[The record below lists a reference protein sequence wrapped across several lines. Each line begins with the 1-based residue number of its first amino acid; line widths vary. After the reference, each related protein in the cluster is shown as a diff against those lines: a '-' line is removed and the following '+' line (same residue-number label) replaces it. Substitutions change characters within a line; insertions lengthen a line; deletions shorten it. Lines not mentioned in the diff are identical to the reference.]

1 MQGDLL
7 SAFYI
12 LYLLKLNIYA
22 MKKFIIALITSI
34 SDEELV
40 ELIHYAEL
48 ECELRMNAAEH
59 EPEPC
64 WETGLPF

>member
-1 MQGDLL
+1 
-7 SAFYI
+7 
-12 LYLLKLNIYA
+12 

-40 ELIHYAEL
+40 ELMHYAEL

-59 EPEPC
+59 EPEPW
-64 WETGLPF
+64 WETDLPF